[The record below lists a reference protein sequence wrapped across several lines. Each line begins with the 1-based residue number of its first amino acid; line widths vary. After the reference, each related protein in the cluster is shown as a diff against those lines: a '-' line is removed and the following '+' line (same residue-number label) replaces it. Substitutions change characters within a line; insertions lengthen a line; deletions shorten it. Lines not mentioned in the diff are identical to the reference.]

1 MLLRLV
7 RKTSIASVLL
17 AASSYHDA
25 ATSKAL
31 IIAQNCL
38 QDDSGARPAA
48 QRSRCP
54 FLISHLCSQAK
65 GQLPQ
70 GWHSCM
76 AEGGGLY
83 NERGEVPR
91 LGEAA
96 RRCDLKALR
105 DILSAGVDVDHPNSP
120 DRHTALQL
128 CSGKS
133 QQYGGQETLEDRIAC
148 VEFLL
153 ANGASP
159 NAGAPG
165 NPGQGTYSTNLT
177 PLMQAA
183 YHAQVEIVEL
193 LLSAGADV
201 NVILDE
207 FDEEEEEEEGGVHY
221 SALAWA
227 TSACTYTP
235 ADRARCHAV
244 IEAMIRAGA
253 DANPPE
259 WHETTVMQRV
269 IMDRRRRIWPVLLR
283 AGAILPTGDVRRNG
297 YRIYAHR
304 AHPYLQK
311 IETAGSFK
319 AHEKAHRARL
329 LATFTPKFTHLVPEE
344 LVPLIVEFS
353 FHVGFY

>member
-1 MLLRLV
+1 
-7 RKTSIASVLL
+7 
-17 AASSYHDA
+17 
-25 ATSKAL
+25 
-31 IIAQNCL
+31 
-38 QDDSGARPAA
+38 
-48 QRSRCP
+48 
-54 FLISHLCSQAK
+54 
-65 GQLPQ
+65 
-70 GWHSCM
+70 M
-76 AEGGGLY
+76 AEGGSLY

-96 RRCDLKALR
+96 RRCDVEALR

-120 DRHTALQL
+120 DRYTALQL
-128 CSGKS
+128 CCGRSH
-133 QQYGGQETLEDRIAC
+133 QYGYGPPLADRIAC

-259 WHETTVMQRV
+259 WHGTTVIQRV

-283 AGAILPTGDVRRNG
+283 AGAILPTGDVRRHG
-297 YRIYAHR
+297 YPIYIHPE
-304 AHPYLQK
+304 HPYLQK
-311 IETAGSFK
+311 IQTAGGFK
-319 AHEKAHRARL
+319 AYEKAHRATL
-329 LATFTPKFTHLVPEE
+329 QAIFAPKFTHLVPPE
-344 LVPLIVEFS
+344 LVARIIEFS

>member
-1 MLLRLV
+1 
-7 RKTSIASVLL
+7 
-17 AASSYHDA
+17 
-25 ATSKAL
+25 
-31 IIAQNCL
+31 
-38 QDDSGARPAA
+38 
-48 QRSRCP
+48 
-54 FLISHLCSQAK
+54 
-65 GQLPQ
+65 
-70 GWHSCM
+70 M

-96 RRCDLKALR
+96 RRCDLEALR
-105 DILSAGVDVDHPNSP
+105 EILSAGVDVDHPNSP

-128 CSGKS
+128 CCQKRE
-133 QQYGGQETLEDRIAC
+133 QYEVSLEDRIAC

-177 PLMQAA
+177 PLMNAA
-183 YHAQVEIVEL
+183 YHVQVEIVEL

-201 NVILDE
+201 NVIQVYFNEDE
-207 FDEEEEEEEGGVHY
+207 DEEEEEEDEKIY
-221 SALAWA
+221 TALA
-227 TSACTYTP
+227 SAAFPYP
-235 ADRARCHAV
+235 GLDRARCEAV

-259 WHETTVMQRV
+259 HYGMTVMQRV
-269 IMDRRRRIWPVLLR
+269 ISDGRRRIWPLLLR
-283 AGAILPTGDVRRNG
+283 AGAILPTGDFSRKYLRKYN
-297 YRIYAHR
+297 HR
-304 AHPYLQK
+304 ADTYLQK
-311 IETAGSFK
+311 IETAGGFK
-319 AHEKAHRARL
+319 AYEKAHRARL

-344 LVPLIVEFS
+344 LVPIIVEFS

>member
-1 MLLRLV
+1 M
-7 RKTSIASVLL
+7 
-17 AASSYHDA
+17 AAEEYQRIPGFARA
-25 ATSKAL
+25 A
-31 IIAQNCL
+31 C
-38 QDDSGARPAA
+38 
-48 QRSRCP
+48 
-54 FLISHLCSQAK
+54 
-65 GQLPQ
+65 
-70 GWHSCM
+70 
-76 AEGGGLY
+76 
-83 NERGEVPR
+83 
-91 LGEAA
+91 
-96 RRCDLKALR
+96 RCDVDALR
-105 DILSAGVDVDHPNSP
+105 EIFSAGVDVDHPISS

-128 CSGKS
+128 CCGES
-133 QQYGGQETLEDRIAC
+133 QPWERQVALEDRIAC

-235 ADRARCHAV
+235 ADRALCHAV

-311 IETAGSFK
+311 IETAGGFK
-319 AHEKAHRARL
+319 AYEKAHRTRL
-329 LATFTPKFTHLVPEE
+329 LATFKPKFTHLVPEE
-344 LVPLIVEFS
+344 LVPLIIEFS

>member
-1 MLLRLV
+1 MLVQQLSALAV
-7 RKTSIASVLL
+7 HFLFTFVL
-17 AASSYHDA
+17 SSNGSA
-25 ATSKAL
+25 AT
-31 IIAQNCL
+31 
-38 QDDSGARPAA
+38 GR
-48 QRSRCP
+48 
-54 FLISHLCSQAK
+54 
-65 GQLPQ
+65 
-70 GWHSCM
+70 HSCM
-76 AEGGGLY
+76 AGDGGLY

-96 RRCDLKALR
+96 RRCDLEALR
-105 DILSAGVDVDHPNSP
+105 EILSAGVDVDYPNSP
-120 DRHTALQL
+120 DRRTALQL
-128 CSGKS
+128 CCGKS
-133 QQYGGQETLEDRIAC
+133 HQYGVQGPPLADRIAC

-177 PLMQAA
+177 PLMNAA

-201 NVILDE
+201 NVILDY
-207 FDEEEEEEEGGVHY
+207 FDEDEEDEEDDEKY
-221 SALAWA
+221 FSALGWA
-227 TSACTYTP
+227 TSAYPGT
-235 ADRARCHAV
+235 DRARCNAV

-253 DANPPE
+253 DANPPI
-259 WHETTVMQRV
+259 WHGRTVIQRV

-297 YRIYAHR
+297 YRIYAHP

-311 IETAGSFK
+311 IETAGGLK
-319 AHEKAHRARL
+319 AYEKAHRAKL

-344 LVPLIVEFS
+344 LVPIIVEFS

>member
-1 MLLRLV
+1 
-7 RKTSIASVLL
+7 
-17 AASSYHDA
+17 
-25 ATSKAL
+25 
-31 IIAQNCL
+31 
-38 QDDSGARPAA
+38 
-48 QRSRCP
+48 
-54 FLISHLCSQAK
+54 
-65 GQLPQ
+65 
-70 GWHSCM
+70 M

-96 RRCDLKALR
+96 RRCDVEALR

-120 DRHTALQL
+120 DRYTALQL
-128 CSGKS
+128 CCGKS
-133 QQYGGQETLEDRIAC
+133 QQWERQVTLEDRIAC

-177 PLMQAA
+177 PLMRAG
-183 YHAQVEIVEL
+183 YHAHVEIVQL

-201 NVILDE
+201 NVMLDY
-207 FDEEEEEEEGGVHY
+207 FDDDSDEEEEEDEQWT
-221 SALAWA
+221 ALAWA
-227 TSACTYTP
+227 TSPYPGT
-235 ADRARCHAV
+235 DRARCEAI

-259 WHETTVMQRV
+259 WHGTTVIQKV

-283 AGAILPTGDVRRNG
+283 AGAILPTGDVRRHG
-297 YRIYAHR
+297 YRTYAHP
-304 AHPYLQK
+304 AHPYLLK
-311 IETAGSFK
+311 LDAAGGFK
-319 AHEKAHRARL
+319 AYEKAHRARL

-344 LVPLIVEFS
+344 LVPIIVEFS

>member
-1 MLLRLV
+1 MLVQQLSALAV
-7 RKTSIASVLL
+7 HSLFTS
-17 AASSYHDA
+17 
-25 ATSKAL
+25 
-31 IIAQNCL
+31 
-38 QDDSGARPAA
+38 
-48 QRSRCP
+48 
-54 FLISHLCSQAK
+54 LCSQAWVNQ
-65 GQLPQ
+65 GQ
-70 GWHSCM
+70 HSCM

-91 LGEAA
+91 LAEAA
-96 RRCDLKALR
+96 RRCDLEALR
-105 DILSAGVDVDHPNSP
+105 DIVSAGVDVDYPNSP
-120 DRHTALQL
+120 DGRTALQL
-128 CSGKS
+128 CCGKS
-133 QQYGGQETLEDRIAC
+133 HQYGVQGPPLADRIAC

-201 NVILDE
+201 NVILDY
-207 FDEEEEEEEGGVHY
+207 FDEAEHDEEHWT
-221 SALAWA
+221 ALAWA
-227 TSACTYTP
+227 SLPYPGT
-235 ADRARCHAV
+235 DRAHCEAI

-253 DANPPE
+253 DANPPV
-259 WHETTVMQRV
+259 WHGKTVMQRV
-269 IMDRRRRIWPVLLR
+269 IADGRRRIWPVLLR
-283 AGAILPTGDVRRNG
+283 AGAILPTGDVRRHG
-297 YRIYAHR
+297 YRIYAHP

-319 AHEKAHRARL
+319 AYEKAHRARL
-329 LATFTPKFTHLVPEE
+329 LATFTPKFTHFVPEE
-344 LVPLIVEFS
+344 LVPIIVEFS

>member
-1 MLLRLV
+1 M
-7 RKTSIASVLL
+7 
-17 AASSYHDA
+17 AAEEYQRIPGFARA
-25 ATSKAL
+25 A
-31 IIAQNCL
+31 C
-38 QDDSGARPAA
+38 
-48 QRSRCP
+48 
-54 FLISHLCSQAK
+54 
-65 GQLPQ
+65 
-70 GWHSCM
+70 
-76 AEGGGLY
+76 
-83 NERGEVPR
+83 
-91 LGEAA
+91 
-96 RRCDLKALR
+96 RCDVDALR
-105 DILSAGVDVDHPNSP
+105 EIFSAGVDVDHPISS

-128 CSGKS
+128 CCGES
-133 QQYGGQETLEDRIAC
+133 QPWERQVALEDRIAC

-165 NPGQGTYSTNLT
+165 NPGQGTDSTNLT

-183 YHAQVEIVEL
+183 YHAHVEIVKL
-193 LLSAGADV
+193 LLSAGGDI
-201 NVILDE
+201 NVILE
-207 FDEEEEEEEGGVHY
+207 YFDEEEEEEEEEDEHWT
-221 SALAWA
+221 ALAWA
-227 TSACTYTP
+227 AYPYPGT
-235 ADRARCHAV
+235 DRARCEAV

-259 WHETTVMQRV
+259 WHGTTVIQRV

-319 AHEKAHRARL
+319 AYEKAHRVRL

-344 LVPLIVEFS
+344 LVPIIVEFS

>member
-1 MLLRLV
+1 
-7 RKTSIASVLL
+7 
-17 AASSYHDA
+17 
-25 ATSKAL
+25 
-31 IIAQNCL
+31 
-38 QDDSGARPAA
+38 
-48 QRSRCP
+48 
-54 FLISHLCSQAK
+54 
-65 GQLPQ
+65 
-70 GWHSCM
+70 M

-201 NVILDE
+201 NVIQVYFNE
-207 FDEEEEEEEGGVHY
+207 DEEEEEEEDDEQIY
-221 SALAWA
+221 TALA
-227 TSACTYTP
+227 SAAFPYP
-235 ADRARCHAV
+235 GLDRARCEAV
-244 IEAMIRAGA
+244 IEAMIRAGG

-259 WHETTVMQRV
+259 FYGMTVMQRV
-269 IMDRRRRIWPVLLR
+269 ITDGRRRIWPVLLR
-283 AGAILPTGDVRRNG
+283 AGAILPTGDVRRHG
-297 YRIYAHR
+297 YRTYAHP
-304 AHPYLQK
+304 AHPYLLK
-311 IETAGSFK
+311 IDTAGGFK
-319 AHEKAHRARL
+319 AYEKAHRATL
-329 LATFTPKFTHLVPEE
+329 QAIFAPKFTHLVPPE
-344 LVPLIVEFS
+344 LVARIIEFS